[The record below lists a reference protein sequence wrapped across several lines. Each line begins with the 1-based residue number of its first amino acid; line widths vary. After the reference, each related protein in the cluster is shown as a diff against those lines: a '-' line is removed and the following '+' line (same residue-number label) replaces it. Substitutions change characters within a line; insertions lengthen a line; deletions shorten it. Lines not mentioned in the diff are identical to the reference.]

1 MIYYWSPIHG
11 YGEKFKHER
20 ELVHKREREREA
32 KLAREREDKH
42 EQKSEHQG
50 NKDLL

>member
-11 YGEKFKHER
+11 YGEKFKSEA
-20 ELVHKREREREA
+20 ELAYEREA
-32 KLAREREDKH
+32 KLAYKREQE
-42 EQKSEHQG
+42 SEHQG

>member
-11 YGEKFKHER
+11 YGEKFKREAELVHER
-20 ELVHKREREREA
+20 EQE
-32 KLAREREDKH
+32 
-42 EQKSEHQG
+42 SEHQG